1 MHGDSGWFQP
11 FDDASA
17 CTTALLSRFGSLCAD
32 FKFSAA
38 VLFIEP
44 VDVNRCLPEH
54 DDDDNKNNKEEEE
67 EEEEAWSDDVCL
79 E

>member
-1 MHGDSGWFQP
+1 MHGESGWFQP

-17 CTTALLSRFGSLCAD
+17 WVTTALLLRFGSICAD
-32 FKFSAA
+32 FKFSEA

-54 DDDDNKNNKEEEE
+54 DDDNNNKE

>member
-17 CTTALLSRFGSLCAD
+17 CTTLSRFGSLCAD

-67 EEEEAWSDDVCL
+67 EEEAWSDDVCL